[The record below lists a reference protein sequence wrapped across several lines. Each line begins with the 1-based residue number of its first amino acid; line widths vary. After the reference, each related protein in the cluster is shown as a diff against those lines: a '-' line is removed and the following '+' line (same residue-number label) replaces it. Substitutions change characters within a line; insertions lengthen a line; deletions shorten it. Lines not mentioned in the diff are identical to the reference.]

1 MSLVFVAVVIVMAGL
16 AIAVVLL
23 VPATTSTTVEIHFD
37 APVQAV
43 WRVYTD
49 FESQPNWRSDIDQV
63 EVTDDKTAWTETLK
77 SSGIV
82 VRFRILE
89 RTPSSR
95 LVLQTGA
102 DGKFE
107 GRYVA
112 EFREQRGGTIGVFTE
127 ETTVLGVAP
136 KVMRILFFNQRK
148 FIEEFATEAK
158 AEIKR
163 RESSEVRQ

>member
-1 MSLVFVAVVIVMAGL
+1 MSLVFVAVAAVLAGL
-16 AIAVVLL
+16 AIAIVLS
-23 VPATTSTTVEIHFD
+23 VSATASTTVEIHFD

-43 WRVYTD
+43 WQVYTD
-49 FESQPNWRSDIDQV
+49 FESQPNWRSDIGKV
-63 EVTDDKTAWTETLK
+63 EVADDKTAWTETSK
-77 SSGIV
+77 SSGMV
-82 VRFRILE
+82 LRFRVLE

-112 EFREQRGGTIGVFTE
+112 EFREQRGGTLGIFTE
-127 ETTVLGVAP
+127 ETTALGIAP
-136 KVMRILFFNQRK
+136 KVMRYLFFDQRK
-148 FIEEFATEAK
+148 FIEEYAREAK

-163 RESSEVRQ
+163 RESSGAQR